1 MKFRSLVVGCMA
13 ALLVA
18 FAVHAQSNRPEQ
30 APTPPPQTRPQS
42 ATPARPS
49 QPATPTA
56 RRASATPAPPA
67 APAIS
72 ADAQKAFL
80 NQYCMACHSEKAKA
94 AGLDS
99 ARRLTMDSLDP
110 ANVDTDRE
118 KWELVVRKV
127 RAGQMPPL
135 GMKRPDP
142 ADFHAMLASF
152 ENELDRT
159 AKPFTPPPGLH
170 RLNRTEYA
178 NVVHDLLDLDIDAST
193 YLPSDDSTSGFDN
206 IAGALGISS
215 TQVEAYVSAAQK
227 ISRLA
232 MGYPQEP
239 TLVVYRTRED
249 TSQDYHVEGLPF
261 GTRGGL
267 LVPHTFPSD
276 GEYTLTVRRSSATTC
291 RPPGSAQCRASA
303 SRC

>member
-1 MKFRSLVVGCMA
+1 MKFRSLVVGCVA
-13 ALLVA
+13 ALFVA
-18 FAVHAQSNRPEQ
+18 FAVHAQSSRPEQ
-30 APTPPPQTRPQS
+30 APTTPSQARPQ
-42 ATPARPS
+42 
-49 QPATPTA
+49 
-56 RRASATPAPPA
+56 PA
-67 APAIS
+67 APAKPAQPASPTTRRASTAPAKPTAPAI
-72 ADAQKAFL
+72 AVDAQKAFL

-110 ANVDTDRE
+110 ANVDSDRE

-142 ADFHAMLASF
+142 ADFHAMITAF
-152 ENELDRT
+152 ESELDRT

-178 NVVHDLLDLDIDAST
+178 NVVRDLLNLDIDAST

-232 MGYPQEP
+232 MGYPTEP

-249 TSQDYHVEGLPF
+249 TSQDYHVEELPF
-261 GTRGGL
+261 GTL
-267 LVPHTFPSD
+267 HCFPVFHTFSCD
-276 GEYTLTVRRSSATTC
+276 GQYTLSVTPIFVYNMSPTVF
-291 RPPGSAQCRASA
+291 
-303 SRC
+303 

>member
-1 MKFRSLVVGCMA
+1 MKFRSLVVGCVA

-18 FAVHAQSNRPEQ
+18 VAVHAQSSRPEQ
-30 APTPPPQTRPQS
+30 APTAPSQTRPQS
-42 ATPARPS
+42 ATAPRPA
-49 QPATPTA
+49 QPATPTVS
-56 RRASATPAPPA
+56 RASATPAAPA

-110 ANVDTDRE
+110 TNVDRDRE

-142 ADFHAMLASF
+142 ADFHSMIASF

-159 AKPFTPPPGLH
+159 AKPYTPPP
-170 RLNRTEYA
+170 
-178 NVVHDLLDLDIDAST
+178 
-193 YLPSDDSTSGFDN
+193 SG
-206 IAGALGISS
+206 
-215 TQVEAYVSAAQK
+215 
-227 ISRLA
+227 
-232 MGYPQEP
+232 
-239 TLVVYRTRED
+239 
-249 TSQDYHVEGLPF
+249 
-261 GTRGGL
+261 
-267 LVPHTFPSD
+267 
-276 GEYTLTVRRSSATTC
+276 
-291 RPPGSAQCRASA
+291 
-303 SRC
+303 